1 MEKKFELSNL
11 GLELREDEPI
21 VSSRIVAEK
30 LGKRHD
36 QVLRDLENI
45 MNRVENTGEISTT
58 QMCGLFIESNYVAS
72 NGKTNKQYLLTKKGF
87 LLYVFNIQ
95 GYDMFKLQYIN
106 EFERLQKIV
115 EEKNSQE
122 WLNSRKN
129 GKITRRKETDMIQKL
144 IKYSIDNFNCQNTKF
159 FYSNYTRLINKP
171 LNLGTGQREF
181 IDYQTLI
188 KINQAEDIIQ
198 NEIKIG
204 IENGLHYA
212 VIYEK
217 CKEKIKVFYDLVGTN
232 VRFLGINENEEEID

>member
-11 GLELREDEPI
+11 GLELRKDEII

-30 LGKRHD
+30 LGKRHGD
-36 QVLRDLENI
+36 VLESLDNIIKDLLEKSTTDISVLFINSNYKAI
-45 MNRVENTGEISTT
+45 NGKMNREI
-58 QMCGLFIESNYVAS
+58 
-72 NGKTNKQYLLTKKGF
+72 LLTETGF
-87 LLYVFNIQ
+87 LMYVFNVQ
-95 GYDMFKLQYIN
+95 GYNEFKL
-106 EFERLQKIV
+106 EFIKEFKRLQKIV

-159 FYSNYTRLINKP
+159 FYSNYTRLINRP

-204 IENGLHYA
+204 IENGLHYS

-217 CKEKIKVFYDLVGTN
+217 CKEKIKIFYDLVGTN
-232 VRFLGINENEEEID
+232 VRFLGINENEEKEGRLC